1 MFHNAPSEVFS
12 VPTFLPSI
20 VADFQRDFDELF
32 DELLI
37 GPWRVPTT
45 ESEPA
50 MVLERKHA
58 YEVRVC
64 AGAFKPSELEVVV
77 NEKQLTVKAR
87 HGDHA
92 WERLV
97 SFDHPVE
104 TAKVKAKWANR
115 ILTVVLPKKTKRPRT
130 ERK

>member
-1 MFHNAPSEVFS
+1 MYHNGPSEVFL
-12 VPTFLPSI
+12 VPRSLPPI
-20 VADFQRDFDELF
+20 ADFQRDFDELF

-37 GPWRVPTT
+37 GRWRVPAT

-50 MVLERKHA
+50 MVLERKNA
-58 YEVRVC
+58 YEVRLC
-64 AGAFKPSELEVVV
+64 TGAFKPSELEVVV
-77 NEKQLTVKAR
+77 SEKQLTVRAK

-97 SFDHPVE
+97 RFTDPVQTE
-104 TAKVKAKWANR
+104 KVTAKFANR
-115 ILTVVLPKKTKRPRT
+115 ILTVVLPKKSKRPRT